1 LAIELQK
8 LGNQR
13 GKREIKFEKFVG
25 EGEGEDPW
33 VAQSGR
39 VASDAE
45 RKRKNGERRACCR
58 WNSKF
63 SPQYAEL

>member
-1 LAIELQK
+1 M
-8 LGNQR
+8 
-13 GKREIKFEKFVG
+13 G